1 MIIRV
6 TSLVLTSSHNVH
18 RYNVPLFRGFIVGR
32 VIEISTILKFCYTCQ
47 HMQEILNQVGNSA
60 KCPIALIISGDKILL
75 GHRHYTPDIWKTISV
90 WTCPGG
96 RCDEGEAIE
105 TALRR
110 EVTEEIGIENL
121 EVVEYLG
128 EFPGAR
134 EPDRVPVFL
143 CHINEEPRNI
153 EPHKFSEWKWFSKE
167 YFPDTFINKEVE
179 KLIKTVL

>member
-1 MIIRV
+1 MMSPCLGFSFWQNTRNNYY
-6 TSLVLTSSHNVH
+6 SLPLLYLQH
-18 RYNVPLFRGFIVGR
+18 R
-32 VIEISTILKFCYTCQ
+32 
-47 HMQEILNQVGNSA
+47 QEILKTVGDST
-60 KCPIALIISGDKILL
+60 KCPVALIIRGDKILL
-75 GHRHYTPDIWKTISV
+75 GHRHYTPDTWKTISV

-96 RCDEGEAIE
+96 RCDEEETTEA
-105 TALRR
+105 ALRR
-110 EVTEEIGIENL
+110 EVAEEIGVENL

-143 CHINEEPRNI
+143 CHIHEEPQNS

-167 YFPDTFINKEVE
+167 DFPDTFINKEVE